1 MDAMTASPTL
11 WALST
16 AAAQPADYGW
26 LGNAVVS
33 IMEAVGPVGV
43 GLAVL
48 AENIFPPIP
57 SEVILPLAGFT
68 AANGAFSPHA
78 ALLWA
83 TLGAVVGAL
92 ALYGIGAALG
102 RRRMYR
108 IADRMPLVDV
118 EDVERTEKWFA
129 RYGYWTVFFGRMVP
143 VFRSLISIPAGIER
157 MNLAKFTLFTTLGSL
172 IWNAIFVYGG
182 YALGENFHLISDYAD
197 MFSNL
202 IMVLILGF
210 LAVWVV
216 LRLRRDRAR
225 AHDAAREHE
234 SPDAAAARV
243 EAEILSLHRRK

>member
-1 MDAMTASPTL
+1 MSSSAP
-11 WALST
+11 WALSA

-26 LGNAVVS
+26 LGNLVVS

-43 GLAVL
+43 GLAVF

-68 AANGAFSPHA
+68 AAGGAFSPHS
-78 ALLWA
+78 ALIWA
-83 TLGAVVGAL
+83 TVGSVVGAL
-92 ALYGIGAALG
+92 VLYGVGAALG

-197 MFSNL
+197 MFSN
-202 IMVLILGF
+202 IVMVLILGF
-210 LAVWVV
+210 LAVWVL
-216 LRLRRDRAR
+216 LRLRRDRAQ
-225 AHDAAREHE
+225 AHDGTRQHE

-243 EAEILSLHRRK
+243 EAEIQSLHRRK

>member
-1 MDAMTASPTL
+1 MSSSAP
-11 WALST
+11 WALS
-16 AAAQPADYGW
+16 AATAQPADYGW
-26 LGNAVVS
+26 LGNVVVS

-43 GLAVL
+43 GLAVF

-68 AANGAFSPHA
+68 AASGAFSPHA

-83 TLGAVVGAL
+83 TVGAVVGAL

-102 RRRMYR
+102 RRRLYR

-118 EDVERTEKWFA
+118 EDVEHTEKWFA

-157 MNLAKFTLFTTLGSL
+157 MNLAKFTLFTALGSL

-182 YALGENFHLISDYAD
+182 YALGERFHVVSEYAD
-197 MFSNL
+197 VFSNIVL
-202 IMVLILGF
+202 VLILAF
-210 LAVWVV
+210 LAIWVV
-216 LRLRRDRAR
+216 LRLRRDAR
-225 AHDAAREHE
+225 RRND
-234 SPDAAAARV
+234 PDWRPPTADEMAARV
-243 EAEILSLHRRK
+243 EAILESSDHRK

>member
-1 MDAMTASPTL
+1 MSSSAP
-11 WALST
+11 WALS
-16 AAAQPADYGW
+16 AATAQPADYGW
-26 LGNAVVS
+26 LGNVVVL

-43 GLAVL
+43 GLAVF

-68 AANGAFSPHA
+68 AASGAFSPHA

-83 TLGAVVGAL
+83 TVGAVVGAL

-102 RRRMYR
+102 RRRLYR

-118 EDVERTEKWFA
+118 EDVEHTEKWFA

-157 MNLAKFTLFTTLGSL
+157 MSLTKFTVFTTLGSL
-172 IWNAIFVYGG
+172 IWNALFIYGG

-197 MFSNL
+197 MFSTL
-202 IMVLILGF
+202 VMVLILGF
-210 LAVWVV
+210 LAVWIV
-216 LRLRRDRAR
+216 LRLRRNRTR
-225 AHDAAREHE
+225 AHDATREHE

-243 EAEILSLHRRK
+243 EAEIQSLHRRK